1 MSSSSSSPK
10 ENNRIEETSKRA
22 VEALYGKDIKN
33 FKVRVVFPYKLSNL
47 PEDQKRAYDDVQ
59 VTFLSNN
66 LQYTV
71 DLVIRENGQITN
83 ARLIDTM
90 TSL

>member
-1 MSSSSSSPK
+1 MSSSSSPQ
-10 ENNRIEETSKRA
+10 ENNRIEEASKRA

-90 TSL
+90 TPL

>member
-1 MSSSSSSPK
+1 MSSSSSSK
-10 ENNRIEETSKRA
+10 ENNRIEEASKRA
-22 VEALYGKDIKN
+22 VEALYGKDIED

-66 LQYTV
+66 LKYTV

-83 ARLIDTM
+83 ARLVDTM
-90 TSL
+90 TPL

>member
-1 MSSSSSSPK
+1 MSSSASSK

-22 VEALYGKDIKN
+22 VEALYGKDIKD

-90 TSL
+90 TPL